1 MSYFF
6 RHVHPPSSTQ
16 PSFSVLNIHFTLHI
30 PSFHN
35 PYFTKSMDQS
45 SSLSQYPLE
54 VDVSSKVY
62 PKTERWDLTITVS
75 LNIPPPNL
83 TPSLQSSPF
92 PQSTPNSTLLMKFY
106 IEEPYLCSVKQWT
119 FFFAPST
126 MLTPP
131 TRELIFTQSSPSNL
145 PDSSNPSTF
154 QSNTP
159 PNFGRILRSN
169 DGTFSMESTID
180 VHSISN
186 NNSLVSSFM
195 TIPFQLVESKLKKV
209 FEDAV
214 ANNLYFIRS

>member
-1 MSYFF
+1 
-6 RHVHPPSSTQ
+6 
-16 PSFSVLNIHFTLHI
+16 
-30 PSFHN
+30 
-35 PYFTKSMDQS
+35 MDQS

-131 TRELIFTQSSPSNL
+131 TRELIFTQSSPDTHPSQ
-145 PDSSNPSTF
+145 SSP
-154 QSNTP
+154 TP

-180 VHSISN
+180 TYSVHSAHSIHSAHSVHFVSN